1 MFDWRGDTP
10 LTDLNI
16 PCFPVLLQEKFSRL
30 WSEDSAP
37 KTIQELSEWLS
48 MPLEDMHQRLREL
61 VKITSSIVITES
73 EMVTLVSQGAVLL
86 NIASSG
92 KDFDWY
98 FEQFKAT
105 NITPDIQKIEELWF
119 EDFIQEHK
127 SLKTHIITFSDRLSE
142 AVSGACF
149 LRNVGLKS
157 QSFAINQ

>member
-1 MFDWRGDTP
+1 MITIKSIEPILISSEYGDGSVLGQP
-10 LTDLNI
+10 LG
-16 PCFPVLLQEKFSRL
+16 V
-30 WSEDSAP
+30 
-37 KTIQELSEWLS
+37 KTIG
-48 MPLEDMHQRLREL
+48 L